1 MTSIGPIS
9 GINPA
14 ISPAA
19 PLSDAKAAPGGAG
32 FADTLKNA
40 LDQVDRTQQNS
51 GAAIQ
56 DTVSGVLVDQGTV
69 AAGSG
74 LRNTFEG
81 PFFFWI
87 GASILSAALALAVW
101 NAKKNSVARLAREAA
116 AHGDAAKAR
125 GELT

>member
-56 DTVSGVLVDQGTV
+56 DTVSGNADNLLGAVSAMAEADMSFKLLIGV
-69 AAGSG
+69 
-74 LRNTFEG
+74 RNKV
-81 PFFFWI
+81 I
-87 GASILSAALALAVW
+87 
-101 NAKKNSVARLAREAA
+101 EAY
-116 AHGDAAKAR
+116 KQ
-125 GELT
+125 TMNMQI